1 MESTGTGSGI
11 YAGSTILDT
20 VVELTTEK
28 TVEEV
33 KADIVEEIKESV
45 VEEIAEI
52 KERVMENPAC
62 IVEEVKE
69 RVEEAK
75 EKIVEEV
82 KERMEE
88 VKEKIVEELAKNPEK
103 LVEEVLKTQSCQCL
117 PALRTLLRSALPFL
131 SKSSVKESV
140 QTLSTAR
147 CDSHSELMTL
157 RSVLQTSA
165 EDTKTPAQ

>member
-1 MESTGTGSGI
+1 MESIGTEVS
-11 YAGSTILDT
+11 AASTILDT

-33 KADIVEEIKESV
+33 KADIVEEIKERV

-52 KERVMENPAC
+52 KECVMENPAC

-69 RVEEAK
+69 RV
-75 EKIVEEV
+75 
-82 KERMEE
+82 EE